1 LIERGNERQ
10 LLIIREVLDVKTI
23 TIVLAD
29 DHRIVR
35 QGLRVLLTS
44 ESDFNV
50 IGEADDGR
58 EALELVKRLS
68 PDVLVLDLMMPGLN
82 GLEVARQL
90 NKQASKVGVVVLSM
104 HDDEG
109 FVLEALANGVSAY
122 VLKDSNSSDLIQA
135 IREVAAGRRYLSPP
149 LSDRAIE
156 TYQQMAKIGTMDSHE
171 TLTTRERE
179 VLQLSAE
186 GHTNSEIAA
195 RLGISTRTAE
205 THRAHLMHKLA
216 LHTQSDL
223 IRYALRRGVIPLEN
237 ARKQ

>member
-1 LIERGNERQ
+1 M
-10 LLIIREVLDVKTI
+10 T

-35 QGLRVLLTS
+35 QGLRALLTA
-44 ESDFNV
+44 ESNFKV
-50 IGEADDGR
+50 VGEADDGR
-58 EALELVKRLS
+58 EALDLVRRLS

-90 NKQASKVGVVVLSM
+90 HKQSSKVGIVVLSM
-104 HDDEG
+104 YDDEG

-122 VLKDSNSSDLIQA
+122 VLKDSNSSDLVQA
-135 IREVAAGRRYLSPP
+135 VREVAAGRRYLSPP

-156 TYQQMAKIGTMDSHE
+156 TYQQMAKIGAMDKHE

-186 GHTNSEIAA
+186 GHTSSVIAS

-205 THRAHLMHKLA
+205 THRSRLMHKLG

-223 IRYALRRGVIPLEN
+223 IRYALKRGIIPMEN
-237 ARKQ
+237 DGRQK

>member
-1 LIERGNERQ
+1 M
-10 LLIIREVLDVKTI
+10 KTT

-35 QGLRVLLTS
+35 QGLHALLAA
-44 ESDFNV
+44 EADFKV
-50 IGEADDGR
+50 VGEAGDGR
-58 EALELVKRLS
+58 EALELVKLHA

-90 NKQASKVGVVVLSM
+90 HKHTPKVGVVVLSM

-135 IREVAAGRRYLSPP
+135 VREVAAGRRYLSPP
-149 LSDRAIE
+149 LSDRVIE
-156 TYQQMAKIGTMDSHE
+156 TYLQMAKVGTMDKHE

-205 THRAHLMHKLA
+205 THRSRLMHKLA
-216 LHTQSDL
+216 LHTQADL
-223 IRYALRRGVIPLEN
+223 IRYALRRGIIPMEN
-237 ARKQ
+237 V

>member
-1 LIERGNERQ
+1 M
-10 LLIIREVLDVKTI
+10 KTT

-35 QGLRVLLTS
+35 QGLRVLLTA
-44 ESDFNV
+44 EADFKV
-50 IGEADDGR
+50 VGEAGDGR
-58 EALELVKRLS
+58 EALELVKRLN

-122 VLKDSNSSDLIQA
+122 VLKDSNSSDLVQA
-135 IREVAAGRRYLSPP
+135 VREVAAGRRYLSPP

-156 TYQQMAKIGTMDSHE
+156 TYQQMAKIGTMDRHE
-171 TLTTRERE
+171 TLTLRERE

-186 GHTNSEIAA
+186 GYTSSEVAA

-205 THRAHLMHKLA
+205 THRSHLMHKLG

-223 IRYALRRGVIPLEN
+223 IRYAIRRGIIPME
-237 ARKQ
+237 KKG

>member
-1 LIERGNERQ
+1 MTRRARPSLTTPRPRGDYLKRT
-10 LLIIREVLDVKTI
+10 TI
-23 TIVLAD
+23 LLAD

-35 QGLRVLLTS
+35 QGLRALLAG
-44 ESDFNV
+44 EADFEV
-50 IGEADDGR
+50 VGEADDGR
-58 EALELVKRLS
+58 EALELVKRLN

-90 NKQASKVGVVVLSM
+90 PRQSPGVRVVVLSM

-109 FVLEALANGVSAY
+109 FVLEALANGVSGY
-122 VLKDSNSSDLIQA
+122 VLKDSNSSDLVHA
-135 IREVAAGRRYLSPP
+135 VREVAAGRRYLSPP

-156 TYQQMAKIGTMDSHE
+156 AYQQRAKVGTMDKHE

-205 THRAHLMHKLA
+205 THRSRLMHKLS

-223 IRYALRRGVIPLEN
+223 IRYAIRRGII
-237 ARKQ
+237 KQ

>member
-1 LIERGNERQ
+1 MHEALF
-10 LLIIREVLDVKTI
+10 LKTT

-35 QGLRVLLTS
+35 QGLRVLLTA
-44 ESDFNV
+44 ETDFQV

-58 EALELVKRLS
+58 EALELVKRLN
-68 PDVLVLDLMMPGLN
+68 PQVLILDLMMPGLN

-109 FVLEALANGVSAY
+109 FVLEALGNGVSAY

-156 TYQQMAKIGTMDSHE
+156 TYQQLAKIGTLDRHE

-186 GHTNSEIAA
+186 GNTSGEIAA
-195 RLGISTRTAE
+195 CLGISTRTAE
-205 THRAHLMHKLA
+205 THRSHLMHKLG

-223 IRYALRRGVIPLEN
+223 IRYALRRGILPMEN
-237 ARKQ
+237 AREQ

>member
-1 LIERGNERQ
+1 LKR
-10 LLIIREVLDVKTI
+10 T

-35 QGLRVLLTS
+35 QGLRALLTG
-44 ESDFNV
+44 EADFEV
-50 IGEADDGR
+50 VGEADDGR
-58 EALELVKRLS
+58 EALELVRRLN

-90 NKQASKVGVVVLSM
+90 PRQSPGVRVVVLSM
-104 HDDEG
+104 YDDEG
-109 FVLEALANGVSAY
+109 FVLEALANGVSGY
-122 VLKDSNSSDLIQA
+122 VLKDSNSSDLVHA
-135 IREVAAGRRYLSPP
+135 VREVAAGRRYLSPP

-156 TYQQMAKIGTMDSHE
+156 AYQQRAKVGTMDKHE

-205 THRAHLMHKLA
+205 THRSRVMHKLS

-223 IRYALRRGVIPLEN
+223 IRYAIRRGII
-237 ARKQ
+237 KQ